1 VGAPAVNMCAPPMQW
16 QSYDIDFTAPIF
28 NKTGK
33 KIIDARVTV
42 NHNGVIIHDNV
53 VIPKPTGGAVNM
65 NTDKPGVLLLQ
76 DHGNPVQ
83 YRNIWIVENN

>member
-1 VGAPAVNMCAPPMQW
+1 
-16 QSYDIDFTAPIF
+16 
-28 NKTGK
+28 
-33 KIIDARVTV
+33 V